1 MPRFVVRG
9 SRFGFDRIANGEARS
24 ALGVSFEFKN
34 NGQATKGVR

>member
-9 SRFGFDRIANGEARS
+9 SWLGFRIANSEARS
-24 ALGVSFEFKN
+24 AIGVSFEFKN